1 MKKLVY
7 ILLLFL
13 FTSLSGFSQDN
24 KKDNDSIVN
33 ITNISVY
40 PNPFNDKT
48 TISFYSSTENNIT
61 FIVQDLL
68 GNIVKSENINLVKGK
83 NEIPFYKNKLVA
95 GIYIYTLKSKSKVI
109 SKRFVIK

>member
-1 MKKLVY
+1 MKKLIY
-7 ILLLFL
+7 ILLFL
-13 FTSLSGFSQDN
+13 FASLSGFSQDDN
-24 KKDNDSIVN
+24 KNNDSIAN

-83 NEIPFYKNKLVA
+83 NEITFYKNKLVA
-95 GIYIYTLKSKSKVI
+95 GIYIYTLKNKSKVI